1 MITVQRK
8 SADNWKDYAH
18 SVDVEDAEGV
28 IREAIEKGLAP
39 EEFRIVDIIEE
50 CRTEVVFEKLDG
62 DKVNTM
68 QELAEEAEKKKKS
81 EEDMLADFLRKMLE
95 LGRIP
100 KVSEIDNDENML
112 GYGTYYTT
120 LGSKSNVAD
129 KVLTEIQKEEI
140 APKYQEVLRKNCNIC
155 QEMNDIPNCQ
165 KNPVECLLEKL
176 KGENE

>member
-18 SVDVEDAEGV
+18 TVDIEDAEGV

-39 EEFRIVDIIEE
+39 EEFRVVDILEE

-68 QELAEEAEKKKKS
+68 QELAEEAEEEKKS

-95 LGRIP
+95 LGGIP
-100 KVSEIDNDENML
+100 KVEEIDNDENMPN
-112 GYGTYYTT
+112 YGTYYATF
-120 LGSKSNVAD
+120 GSKGNVAD
-129 KVLTEIQKEEI
+129 MVLADVQKEEI
-140 APKYQEVLRKNCNIC
+140 TPKYQEVLRKHCNIC

-165 KNPVECLLEKL
+165 KDPVECLLERL
-176 KGENE
+176 KEEE